1 MTPEDKA
8 KLIESDLKQADA
20 KRRADAA
27 EQEKLKMEKD
37 EKTKADAEDIAD
49 KLDKLL
55 SCMDSFASGMGS
67 LTERMDAWEAMD
79 SKKRKDGGEGEEIEE
94 KGDPKE
100 LKADSRADSAAVL
113 AELAEIQSHA
123 NRADSAWSKSAP
135 APWAGEMPDAYR
147 RRLAAGH
154 QKHCDAWRDVD
165 LHDLKGTALKNATQ
179 AIFADSIQASMNP
192 VAIGELG
199 LREVKR
205 RDPDSGHIVKEYY
218 GDPMSWMQQFTG
230 GRRVAKFNFN
240 NHGR

>member
-1 MTPEDKA
+1 MTDMTAEEKKA
-8 KLIESDLKQADA
+8 KDIEDA
-20 KRRADAA
+20 MKKHDAN
-27 EQEKLKMEKD
+27 
-37 EKTKADAEDIAD
+37 EDFR
-49 KLDKLL
+49 KK
-55 SCMDSFASGMGS
+55 MDSFMDSMS
-67 LTERMDAWEAMD
+67 KRMDAWEAMD
-79 SKKRKDGGEGEEIEE
+79 SKRRKDASGEIEE

-100 LKADSRADSAAVL
+100 LAADGEQPAQITGPDRFDSRADSAAVL